1 MNVGDEPG
9 LTGEHTF
16 TATMAFTG
24 TGRRNACRSTMNWN
38 TDQSMSAGMSEK
50 DAGRRKNI
58 TAADM
63 TEAAVTA
70 AITADTEIAFSQF

>member
-24 TGRRNACRSTMNWN
+24 TGRRNA
-38 TDQSMSAGMSEK
+38 GMSEK
-50 DAGRRKNI
+50 DAGRRKSI

-63 TEAAVTA
+63 TETVVTA
-70 AITADTEIAFSQF
+70 MITADTEIAFSQF